1 MSVELI
7 DVPCGLGLLPKGV
20 ERASAALQAA
30 GLADRL
36 SATRIHRVGCM
47 EASDVRDTETGLLR
61 PRELVE
67 MATRLADVVDVVL
80 ASGSMPVVIGGDC
93 SNVLG
98 SMLAL
103 RRRGRYGLL
112 YLDGH
117 ADFWHPT
124 EDDLG
129 EAASVD
135 LALATGRGPELLTD
149 LEGLKPLVR
158 DEDVAILGYR
168 SSINDAYLGR
178 HVRDTQISVHELAEI
193 RVEGLE
199 RSLAHAL
206 SIVTASPLDGFWLH
220 FDVDVL
226 DDSIMPA
233 VDYREPGGFSWSEA
247 RSVIRAAAASGRMVG
262 LQVTIYNP
270 MLDEPGWPLA
280 NDIVELLAAAR
291 PDAPADAT

>member
-1 MSVELI
+1 MC
-7 DVPCGLGLLPKGV
+7 PAAWGLLPKGV

-36 SATRIHRVGCM
+36 SATRIHRVDCI
-47 EASDVRDTETGLLR
+47 EASDNRDTETGLLR
-61 PRELVE
+61 PLELVE
-67 MATRLADVVDVVL
+67 MATRLADSVDAVL
-80 ASGSMPVVIGGDC
+80 ASGSVPVLTGGDC

-103 RRRGRYGLL
+103 RRHGRYGLL

-135 LALATGRGPELLTD
+135 LALATGRGPDVLTE

-168 SSINDAYLGR
+168 SAINDAYLGQ
-178 HVRDTQISVHELAEI
+178 HVRDTQISVHGLAEI
-193 RVEGLE
+193 RTDGLE
-199 RSLAHAL
+199 RCLAQAL
-206 SIVTASPLDGFWLH
+206 STVTAAPLDGFWLH

-233 VDYREPGGFSWSEA
+233 VDYREPGGLSWSEA

-262 LQVTIYNP
+262 MQVTIYNP
-270 MLDEPGWPLA
+270 MLDNPGRPLA
-280 NDIVELLAAAR
+280 GDIVELLATALPAAL
-291 PDAPADAT
+291 ADAT

>member
-1 MSVELI
+1 MSVELVE
-7 DVPCGLGLLPKGV
+7 VPCGLGLLPRGV
-20 ERASAALQAA
+20 ERASTALQAA

-36 SATRIHRVGCM
+36 SATRIHRVGCV
-47 EASDVRDTETGLLR
+47 EASDDRDAETGLLR
-61 PRELVE
+61 PLELAQ
-67 MATRLADVVDVVL
+67 MATRLADAIDAVL
-80 ASGSMPVVIGGDC
+80 TSGSVPVVVGGDC

-112 YLDGH
+112 YVDGH

-158 DEDVAILGYR
+158 DEDVAIVGYR
-168 SSINDAYLGR
+168 SSVNDAFLGQ
-178 HVRDTQISVHELAEI
+178 HVRDTQISVHGLAEI
-193 RVEGLE
+193 REDGLE
-199 RSLAHAL
+199 RCLTHAL
-206 SIVTASPLDGFWLH
+206 NTVSASPLDGFWLH

-233 VDYREPGGFSWSEA
+233 VDYREPGGLSWSEA

-262 LQVTIYNP
+262 MQVTIYNP

-280 NDIVELLAAAR
+280 NGLVELLATAL
-291 PDAPADAT
+291 PDALADAT